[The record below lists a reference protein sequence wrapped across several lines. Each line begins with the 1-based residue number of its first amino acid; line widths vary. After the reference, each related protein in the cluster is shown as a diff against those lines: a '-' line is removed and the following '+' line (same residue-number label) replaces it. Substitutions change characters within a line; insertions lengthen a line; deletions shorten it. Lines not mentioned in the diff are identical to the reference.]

1 MSKTSVLIIEDD
13 SSIADVISY
22 NLRQQDYEV
31 FTCDDGVE
39 GLAQARR
46 QPVDVIILDL
56 MLPGMDGLEICRK
69 LKADKETRKMRV
81 LMLTAKA
88 EESDQLVGFTLGADD
103 YVTKPFSVKILLE
116 RVKSLCR
123 RDTTDDYDSVISA
136 AGITIDPVKFTVH
149 VDGTSLQ
156 LTRSEFVLLETL
168 ARNRGRVFSRGEL
181 LDAILGDGTIV
192 MERTVDVHIR
202 AVRRKLGERADVVE
216 TVRGVGYRFCS
227 E

>member
-39 GLAQARR
+39 GLAQAKRH
-46 QPVDVIILDL
+46 PVDVIILDL

-116 RVKSLCR
+116 RVKALCR